1 MSETLTYQ
9 DAPQEELN
17 EAEQEALEV
26 GERMEQEQQG
36 LLAGKYTSPEQ
47 LEKAYLEL
55 QQKLGSQEQQAE
67 PEEEVEE
74 EPESEPDPSEDEETR
89 NKQESLTDADVDF
102 LHNLAGGKKG
112 YKAMLA
118 WAKGALTKKEIQMY
132 DGVMDRGDPNS
143 IYFAVKSMVARY
155 KEETGSDGKLLTG
168 KASSSSGKVF
178 RSQQELV
185 AAMSDPR
192 YDEDPAYRQD
202 VMDQLERS
210 DLQF

>member
-36 LLAGKYTSPEQ
+36 LLAGKYNSPEQ

-74 EPESEPDPSEDEETR
+74 EVESEPDPSEEETR

-102 LHNLAGGKKG
+102 LQNLAGGKKG

-118 WAKGALTKKEIQMY
+118 WAKGSLTKKEIQMY

-155 KEETGSDGKLLTG
+155 KDETGSDGKLLTG
-168 KASSSSGKVF
+168 KGSSSSGKVF